1 MKFPSLI
8 ITITLLQPAYSSEL
22 EDLIERR
29 ALLLLDLQCID
40 DQIDNI
46 IENITLITQDNY
58 NTMVIA
64 GE

>member
-8 ITITLLQPAYSSEL
+8 IAITLLQPAYSSEL